1 MTTDTIAAVA
11 TAPGRAAVGIVR
23 ISGALVR
30 RVAAGILGPM
40 PIPRQV
46 TLAEFRDAHQRT
58 LDRGLALFF
67 PGPHSYTGDDV
78 LELHGHGGPVVT
90 RLVLERCLE
99 LGARIAEPGE
109 FTRRAFLNGKLDL
122 AQAES
127 VIDLIDASTA
137 AAARSAARSLR
148 GEFSKQIQTLST
160 SMLDLRALVEATLD
174 FPEEEIDVLHRTD
187 AEMRLQQIRHALGAV
202 LDKAQ
207 QGKLLREGSRVVIA
221 GQPNVGKSSL
231 LNRLA
236 GESLAIVTD
245 IPGTTRDTVREVIN
259 IDDVPFHIVD
269 TAGLREPR
277 DPVEA
282 LGIERTREALGS
294 ADIIIVVQDASAGE
308 TEGDR
313 QIMAALPVVGRRIRV
328 MNKVDLVARGPTQ
341 ERLGDDILI
350 GLSAKTGVG
359 LDLLRAAL
367 LETTGWH
374 ATGEAVFLARAR
386 HIEAL
391 QRASQHLAQA
401 EARSGDAELLAEE
414 LRVAHEALGS
424 ILGRVTAD
432 DVLGEIFSRFCI
444 GK

>member
-78 LELHGHGGPVVT
+78 LELHGHGGPMVT

-221 GQPNVGKSSL
+221 G
-231 LNRLA
+231 
-236 GESLAIVTD
+236 
-245 IPGTTRDTVREVIN
+245 
-259 IDDVPFHIVD
+259 
-269 TAGLREPR
+269 
-277 DPVEA
+277 
-282 LGIERTREALGS
+282 
-294 ADIIIVVQDASAGE
+294 
-308 TEGDR
+308 
-313 QIMAALPVVGRRIRV
+313 
-328 MNKVDLVARGPTQ
+328 
-341 ERLGDDILI
+341 
-350 GLSAKTGVG
+350 
-359 LDLLRAAL
+359 
-367 LETTGWH
+367 
-374 ATGEAVFLARAR
+374 
-386 HIEAL
+386 
-391 QRASQHLAQA
+391 
-401 EARSGDAELLAEE
+401 
-414 LRVAHEALGS
+414 
-424 ILGRVTAD
+424 
-432 DVLGEIFSRFCI
+432 
-444 GK
+444 

>member
-313 QIMAALPVVGRRIRV
+313 QIMAALPAGGRRIRV

-424 ILGRVTAD
+424 ILGRFTAD